1 MGNANRLSRFTWW
14 SRRSGQ
20 NARLFLSRPHAAG
33 YISAWPSLWRLR
45 SIRFRVGAENISD
58 LVHSSPNAATTRA
71 RGLIPNKVANWPIA
85 LMLWR
90 RRRIIGQTVLGAFVL
105 ACLYLLLARRT
116 YTSAAEVYIVEDPG
130 QAAGQSA
137 TDPARIDNFLNTQ
150 CELMTSTPV
159 LALALSQDGIAA
171 LETLHGVGDP
181 IDYLRQNIDAQ
192 VGQHNELV
200 NVSLEAR
207 NKFDAAKLVNAVVQ
221 AYITFQ
227 TRMQHGSSAQV
238 LDLLRKE
245 TAHDEDAIAARSQ
258 QLVTLHDRYVET
270 ASNIAPNSPTK
281 SQPDAASAKYA
292 YEQALELVGNDP
304 AMLAKIAAPA
314 SSADLIAASP
324 DQLRQI
330 RTEID
335 QYQQAVRDLERTY
348 LPDHPR
354 VLLARSRLNELTV
367 IYVRA
372 ERQIWL
378 STQAQQQTPKPSV
391 DPQPMQAQAEATRSS
406 DFDHMQTELARIEKD
421 LDLLKNH
428 INQVS
433 LNQDAGSL
441 NIEITR
447 AAVPALSPSHPAKLR
462 ALTGWVFAGLV
473 IGCGLALGLEKFP
486 LDPQAMSELSTELG
500 APVVGVLPSMSGTL
514 TMTERALQTHLQPAG
529 PVAESSRSIARIIA
543 ESGSDEGGG
552 RTLLIASMNPLEGRT
567 TLATNLAM
575 AMAQSGMRVLLVD
588 GNGRSPQLHQIF
600 NLNNDFGL
608 FDILHGR
615 TAQHRV
621 THPTKVENVDVLTA
635 GAVAGNTVDL
645 LNTELLVDVLGEFSD
660 QYDRVIVD
668 SPALGR
674 GVEARILAANCA
686 AAILVT
692 VARPTSRRQV
702 GYGLG
707 MLRSVGTNVLGLVIN
722 EPGSFDP
729 REAAKMGS
737 SAIGDPSSMDQSR
750 TFRNAL
756 ASGSED

>member
-1 MGNANRLSRFTWW
+1 
-14 SRRSGQ
+14 
-20 NARLFLSRPHAAG
+20 
-33 YISAWPSLWRLR
+33 
-45 SIRFRVGAENISD
+45 
-58 LVHSSPNAATTRA
+58 
-71 RGLIPNKVANWPIA
+71 
-85 LMLWR
+85 MLWR
-90 RRRIIGQTVLGAFVL
+90 RRRIIGQAVLGALVL
-105 ACLYLLLARRT
+105 ACLYLLLARRS
-116 YTSAAEVYIVEDPG
+116 YTSAAEVYIVPG
-130 QAAGQSA
+130 SGQSS
-137 TDPARIDNFLNTQ
+137 TDPAHTDNFLNTQ

-159 LALALSQDGIAA
+159 LALALSQDGIAS
-171 LETLHGVGDP
+171 LETLHGAGDP
-181 IDYLRQNIDAQ
+181 IDYLRQNIDAH
-192 VGQHNELV
+192 VAQHSELI

-227 TRMQHGSSAQV
+227 TRIQHSSSAQA
-238 LDLLRKE
+238 LDLLQKE
-245 TAHDEDAIAARSQ
+245 TAQDEDAIAARSK
-258 QLVTLHDRYVET
+258 QLATLSDRFKDT
-270 ASNIAPNSPTK
+270 AFQSATNSPTNA
-281 SQPDAASAKYA
+281 QPDAANPKAA

-314 SSADLIAASP
+314 SSTDSLAPSP

-354 VLLARSRLNELTV
+354 VLLARSRLSELTV
-367 IYVRA
+367 MYVRA
-372 ERQIWL
+372 QRQIGL
-378 STQAQQQTPKPSV
+378 SAQAHHQTSPV
-391 DPQPMQAQAEATRSS
+391 DPQQKQVAEKATQSS
-406 DFDHMQTELARIEKD
+406 DFDHMQTELAGIEKD

-433 LNQDAGSL
+433 VNQDAGIP

-462 ALTGWVFAGLV
+462 TLSGWMLAGLI

-486 LDPQAMSELSTELG
+486 FDPRAMSELSTELG
-500 APVVGVLPSMSGTL
+500 APVVGVLPSIVGALS
-514 TMTERALQTHLQPAG
+514 MTERALQAHLEPVG
-529 PVAESSRSIARIIA
+529 PIAETSRSIARIIA
-543 ESGSDEGGG
+543 ESGLDEVGG
-552 RTLLIASMNPLEGRT
+552 RTLLITSMNPLEGRT
-567 TLATNLAM
+567 TLATNLAV

-615 TAQHRV
+615 TIERRV
-621 THPTKVENVDVLTA
+621 THPTKVANVDVLTA
-635 GAVAGNTVDL
+635 GAVAGNTADL
-645 LNTELLVDVLGEFSD
+645 LNTERLVDVLGEFSD

-668 SPALGR
+668 SPPLGR

-692 VARPTSRRQV
+692 VARPTARQQV

-729 REAAKMGS
+729 HKAAKMAT
-737 SAIGDPSSMDQSR
+737 SAVGDPSMDEPR
-750 TFRNAL
+750 TFRNAW
-756 ASGSED
+756 ASGTED